1 MASSTN
7 VASAVE
13 DITAD
18 QAITAAQMESN
29 AIYHNHLEPIESSQH
44 STTNIP
50 MSHSN
55 KTSNTDL
62 EVNGSSNLSNQS
74 FSRSRFSK
82 SARQDK
88 NKMGSK
94 NTSSSDNVPENHD
107 TPEVLNISSSSSK
120 YSRVLPSVMVMQ
132 SSNNNG
138 ARQNYKGHRRN
149 VSNMSG
155 KPLITSDSYSSTS
168 DISECCSDDN
178 NENNTDVNNRPR
190 HFKHKNQNHSNKSTP
205 NETQHQQRGGGSSCN
220 ESRRNDGNVLRVVRA
235 KYRHGDTSS
244 HIIHIDGDDEYDDAN
259 DAHENDP
266 EMKYG
271 DVKIP
276 NEPLK
281 TFVAAVFLFMAFI
294 ATTASLAFVHD
305 RVPFEYDPLPDVILD
320 NVKYQHWG
328 LDASEILLM
337 TLVWTTVLITI
348 FHKHR
353 FIVYRRIFL
362 IGGLHYFYRA
372 ITMALTV
379 LPVADKKYREDICQP
394 QSNQTSAFVM
404 GQRVLKL
411 ISGMGLAINGKHVYC
426 GDYIYS
432 GHTMSLVMAF
442 LIIKEYS
449 PRRWI
454 LLHYA
459 AMVVAIAGVVTL
471 LIARGHYSID
481 VVVAYWITTRI
492 WWIFHT
498 LAKNANLKEIDGY
511 GKNDNNYLKNLWWW
525 YIFRW
530 FECNVPVVVPHRYN
544 LPIPQKLVRW
554 QPVQYVL
561 NKIPGR
567 RGGGGTRSER
577 NQNSNFSQRPPHS
590 NLDGSDLPNSSDP
603 NKGPNDLSNVATIG

>member
-1 MASSTN
+1 
-7 VASAVE
+7 
-13 DITAD
+13 
-18 QAITAAQMESN
+18 
-29 AIYHNHLEPIESSQH
+29 
-44 STTNIP
+44 

-55 KTSNTDL
+55 KTSKTDL
-62 EVNGSSNLSNQS
+62 DDNGSSNTSHQS

-88 NKMGSK
+88 NKMGTK
-94 NTSSSDNVPENHD
+94 NSSSNVQENNDAPEI
-107 TPEVLNISSSSSK
+107 LNISSSSSK
-120 YSRVLPSVMVMQ
+120 YSRVLPSMAMQ
-132 SSNNNG
+132 SSSNNG
-138 ARQNYKGHRRN
+138 ARHNYKGHRRN

-190 HFKHKNQNHSNKSTP
+190 HFKHKNNKSTP
-205 NETQHQQRGGGSSCN
+205 TDQQQRGGATGNSSCI
-220 ESRRNDGNVLRVVRA
+220 EAGRNDGSVLRVVRA

-244 HIIHIDGDDEYDDAN
+244 HIIHIDGDDEYDVAN
-259 DAHENDP
+259 DENENDP
-266 EMKYG
+266 EIKYG

-276 NEPLK
+276 NAPLK
-281 TFVAAVFLFMAFI
+281 TFVAAIFLFMAFI

-404 GQRVLKL
+404 GQRVIKL
-411 ISGMGLAINGKHVYC
+411 LSGMGLAINGKHVYC

-432 GHTMSLVMAF
+432 GHTMT
-442 LIIKEYS
+442 LIMGYFVIKHYS
-449 PRRWI
+449 PRGWF

-459 AMVVAIAGVVTL
+459 SMVTSIAGVVTL
-471 LIARGHYSID
+471 LLARGHYSID
-481 VVVAYWITTRI
+481 VIIAYWVTTRI

-498 LAKNANLKEIDGY
+498 LANNANLKEVDGF
-511 GKNDNNYLKNLWWW
+511 GENPNNFLKKLWWW
-525 YIFRW
+525 YIFRY
-530 FECNVPVVVPHRYN
+530 FECNVPVNLPRKYG
-544 LPIPQKLVRW
+544 LPIPRALTKSRPLNYIRRKLKNAETEEQQ
-554 QPVQYVL
+554 QP
-561 NKIPGR
+561 P
-567 RGGGGTRSER
+567 TST
-577 NQNSNFSQRPPHS
+577 NSIENI
-590 NLDGSDLPNSSDP
+590 
-603 NKGPNDLSNVATIG
+603 A

>member
-1 MASSTN
+1 
-7 VASAVE
+7 
-13 DITAD
+13 
-18 QAITAAQMESN
+18 
-29 AIYHNHLEPIESSQH
+29 
-44 STTNIP
+44 
-50 MSHSN
+50 MSHST
-55 KTSNTDL
+55 KTTKTDL
-62 EVNGSSNLSNQS
+62 DDNATSSLSHKS

-82 SARQDK
+82 SSKQDK
-88 NKMGSK
+88 HKMAGD
-94 NTSSSDNVPENHD
+94 SSSSSNINPENNEVPEI
-107 TPEVLNISSSSSK
+107 LNISSSSSK
-120 YSRVLPSVMVMQ
+120 YSRVLPSVMAMQ
-132 SSNNNG
+132 SSNNG
-138 ARQNYKGHRRN
+138 GSRTNYKGHRRN

-178 NENNTDVNNRPR
+178 NENADVNNRPR
-190 HFKHKNQNHSNKSTP
+190 HFKHKPQHHNKSTP
-205 NETQHQQRGGGSSCN
+205 TDPQQQQRGGIGGSSCN
-220 ESRRNDGNVLRVVRA
+220 ESRRNDGNMLHVVRA

-244 HIIHIDGDDEYDDAN
+244 HIIHIDGTDEYDEAN
-259 DAHENDP
+259 DNDP
-266 EMKYG
+266 NEKYG
-271 DVKIP
+271 EVKIP

-328 LDASEILLM
+328 LDAPEILLM

-432 GHTMSLVMAF
+432 GHTMSLVMAY

-459 AMVVAIAGVVTL
+459 AMVLAIAGVVTL
-471 LIARGHYSID
+471 LCARGHYSID
-481 VVVAYWITTRI
+481 VIVAYWITTRI

-498 LAKNANLKEIDGY
+498 LAKNPNLKEVDGF
-511 GKNDNNYLKNLWWW
+511 GRNDNNYLKNLWWW

-530 FECNVPVVVPHRYN
+530 FECNVPVMVPHRYN
-544 LPIPQKLVRW
+544 WPIPQKLLKCK
-554 QPVQYVL
+554 PVQYLCVKL
-561 NKIPGR
+561 RK
-567 RGGGGTRSER
+567 GTEKATQNFRS
-577 NQNSNFSQRPPHS
+577 NHHNNSNNF
-590 NLDGSDLPNSSDP
+590 PNSSNSDCNNTSLRP
-603 NKGPNDLSNVATIG
+603 HDLVNVATIG

>member
-1 MASSTN
+1 MASSSN
-7 VASAVE
+7 VTSSVAE
-13 DITAD
+13 ITAD
-18 QAITAAQMESN
+18 QTITAAQMESN
-29 AIYHNHLEPIESSQH
+29 AIYHNHLEPLEASQH

-50 MSHSN
+50 MSHST
-55 KTSNTDL
+55 KTTKTDL
-62 EVNGSSNLSNQS
+62 DDNATSSLSHKS

-82 SARQDK
+82 SSKQDK
-88 NKMGSK
+88 HKMAGD
-94 NTSSSDNVPENHD
+94 SSSSSNINPENNEVPEI
-107 TPEVLNISSSSSK
+107 LNISSSSSK
-120 YSRVLPSVMVMQ
+120 YSRVLPSVMAMQ
-132 SSNNNG
+132 SSNNG
-138 ARQNYKGHRRN
+138 GSRTNYKGHRRN

-178 NENNTDVNNRPR
+178 NENADVNNRPR
-190 HFKHKNQNHSNKSTP
+190 HFKHKPQHHNKSTP
-205 NETQHQQRGGGSSCN
+205 TDPQQQRGGIGGSQCN
-220 ESRRNDGNVLRVVRA
+220 ETRRNDGNMLHVVRA

-244 HIIHIDGDDEYDDAN
+244 HIIHIDGTDEYDEAN
-259 DAHENDP
+259 DNDP
-266 EMKYG
+266 NEKYG
-271 DVKIP
+271 EVKIP

-498 LAKNANLKEIDGY
+498 LAKNASLKEVDGY

-530 FECNVPVVVPHRYN
+530 FECNVPVIVPHRYN
-544 LPIPQKLVRW
+544 LPIPQKIVRW

-567 RGGGGTRSER
+567 SGGGTRTGR
-577 NQNSNFSQRPPHS
+577 NKNSNFSEQPRS
-590 NLDGSDLPNSSDP
+590 NMDGSDLPNSSDP
-603 NKGPNDLSNVATIG
+603 NKVSTDLSNVATIG